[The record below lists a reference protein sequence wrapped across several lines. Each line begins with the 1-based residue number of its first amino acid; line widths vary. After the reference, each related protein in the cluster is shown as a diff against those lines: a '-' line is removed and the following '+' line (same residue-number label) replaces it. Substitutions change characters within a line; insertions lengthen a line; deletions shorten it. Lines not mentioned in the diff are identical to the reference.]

1 MKKLFLLSAIMMIAM
16 SANAQVTFTED
27 ESSQQE
33 EEIGFGDIK
42 DSRRN
47 VVSLGI
53 TAGGNYSTMSK
64 YDPVDLGSRSGIG
77 FQGGA
82 VVNIHFG
89 QRRGAD
95 AGTGP
100 IGLQVEALYAQHS
113 MKTDLSDDIK
123 LGYLEVP
130 VLLKYYITPN
140 VNVELG
146 PTFCYLLSKSP
157 DMLRGTS
164 TNIAI
169 GELKGGDLKGTVGIS
184 YQTKSG
190 FYASAR
196 YNIGL
201 SELASNF
208 PCKVSTATVSI
219 GYLFNILKF

>member
-1 MKKLFLLSAIMMIAM
+1 MKKLFILCAISMMAM
-16 SANAQVTFTED
+16 SANAQVTFTEG
-27 ESSQQE
+27 ENSQQE
-33 EEIGFGDIK
+33 EGIGFGGITDNRK
-42 DSRRN
+42 N
-47 VVSLGI
+47 VVSLGV
-53 TAGGNYSTMSK
+53 TAGGNYSMMSN

-100 IGLQVEALYAQHS
+100 FGLQVEALYAQHNI
-113 MKTDLSDDIK
+113 KTDLSDNIK
-123 LGYLEVP
+123 LGYLEIP

-140 VNVELG
+140 VNIELG
-146 PTFCYLLSKSP
+146 PTFCYILSKSP
-157 DMLRGTS
+157 DVLKGSS
-164 TNIAI
+164 TTIAI
-169 GELKGGDLKGTVGIS
+169 GELKGGDVKGTVGIS

-196 YNIGL
+196 YNLGF
-201 SELASNF
+201 SDLAGNF
-208 PCKVSTATVSI
+208 PCKVSAVSLSV

>member
-1 MKKLFLLSAIMMIAM
+1 MKKLLFLCAISLMAM
-16 SANAQVTFTED
+16 TANAQVTFAEE

-33 EEIGFGDIK
+33 EEQGFGTISDTRK
-42 DSRRN
+42 N

-53 TAGGNYSTMSK
+53 TAGGNYSMMSK
-64 YDPVDLGSRSGIG
+64 YDPVDLGSLSGIG

-100 IGLQVEALYAQHS
+100 IGLQVEALYAMHN
-113 MKTDLSDDIK
+113 MKTDLSDNIK
-123 LGYLEVP
+123 LGYLEIP

-140 VNVELG
+140 VNIELG
-146 PTFCYLLSKSP
+146 PTFSYILSKSP
-157 DMLRGTS
+157 DVLKGTS
-164 TNIAI
+164 TTIAI
-169 GELKGGDLKGTVGIS
+169 GELKGGDVKGTVGVS

-196 YNIGL
+196 YNMGF
-201 SELASNF
+201 SDLAGNF
-208 PCKVSTATVSI
+208 PCKVSTVSLSV
-219 GYLFNILKF
+219 GYLFNIFKF